1 MHRQLLARTILAV
14 ALLPG
19 ATVAEA
25 PPGTRLAPGHPPSA
39 EIQGELVELES
50 DRGRFAAIF
59 LASRGA
65 KTRGAAVLVHDQAGN
80 ANGLEVIRP
89 LRLGLAD
96 AGWDTLSLQL
106 PSASRAVGR
115 AAWLSRQQQIVS
127 RLQAG
132 LNWLGSR
139 KRANQVIIAQGD
151 SGAMVLEHALDSR
164 PAELKALVLV
174 STFLDSPAADA
185 AAPAG
190 DRTPLPV
197 LDIYAQRDYPD
208 VVSNAQA
215 RLDSAARDTRSNYQ
229 QRVVDGATGGFFGL
243 EADLL
248 ARISAWLVT
257 NVTSDQD

>member
-19 ATVAEA
+19 ATAAEV
-25 PPGTRLAPGHPPSA
+25 PPGNRLAPGHPPSA
-39 EIQGELVELES
+39 EIQGELVELKT
-50 DRGRFAAIF
+50 DNGRFAAIF

-89 LRLGLAD
+89 LRLGLAH

-106 PSASRAVGR
+106 PSASRAIGR
-115 AAWLSRQQQIVS
+115 AAWLSRQQQILS

-132 LNWLGSR
+132 LNWLGAR
-139 KRANQVIIAQGD
+139 RPADQVIIAQGD

-164 PAELKALVLV
+164 PPELKALVLV

-190 DRTPLPV
+190 DRMPLPV

-215 RLDSAARDTRSNYQ
+215 RRDAAARDTRSNYQ
-229 QRVVDGATGGFFGL
+229 QRVIDGATGGFFGL
-243 EADLL
+243 EDDLL
-248 ARISAWLVT
+248 TRISAWLAT
-257 NVTSDQD
+257 NVTNNPD